1 MTTLLID
8 GDILA
13 FQAASATETPVKW
26 DDDLWTLHAS
36 EADGQRHIKDAM
48 VSIQKATGC
57 TAMRVFLTG
66 KKNYRTDILESYK
79 GNRKDT
85 RKPMTLKPLKDWL
98 IAEYDAVLEEP
109 YEADDLIGIAATT
122 DTDTIIVSE
131 DKDFLCVPCKLYNPR
146 HKDRGVV
153 TVTLAAADHYFYSQ
167 VLTGDTADNYK
178 GCPQVGPVKAEKIL
192 DKAEGDYW
200 PAVVEAFEK
209 AGLGVDDAL
218 VQARCAR
225 ILRTEDLTP
234 NESEPPLWNP
244 PALNQP

>member
-1 MTTLLID
+1 M
-8 GDILA
+8 
-13 FQAASATETPVKW
+13 
-26 DDDLWTLHAS
+26 
-36 EADGQRHIKDAM
+36 ADR
-48 VSIQKATGC
+48 
-57 TAMRVFLTG
+57 
-66 KKNYRTDILESYK
+66 
-79 GNRKDT
+79 
-85 RKPMTLKPLKDWL
+85 
-98 IAEYDAVLEEP
+98 
-109 YEADDLIGIAATT
+109 
-122 DTDTIIVSE
+122 
-131 DKDFLCVPCKLYNPR
+131 
-146 HKDRGVV
+146 
-153 TVTLAAADHYFYSQ
+153 YFYSQ

-178 GCPQVGPVKAEKIL
+178 GCPKVGPVKAEKIL